1 MKSLLTTLAL
11 TTAIILPG
19 SVIAKTITL
28 TTEMANYRGPEAF
41 MVIYVTDAKGVYQD
55 TIWMS
60 GRKSKYYGHLT
71 TWYRAT
77 RGDAAEI
84 NGITGASVGSG
95 RTLKINFDLSD
106 ALFDAGYQLRID
118 TAVENGR
125 DVAHDVVVPL
135 ISDKLGKD
143 ISGRRYIKRFTFR

>member
-11 TTAIILPG
+11 TSAIVMPG
-19 SVIAKTITL
+19 SVMAKTITL
-28 TTEMANYRGPEAF
+28 TTEMAHYRGPEAYL
-41 MVIYVTDAKGVYQD
+41 VIYITDAKGVYQD
-55 TIWMS
+55 TIWVS
-60 GRKSKYYGHLT
+60 GRKSKYYGHLVS
-71 TWYRAT
+71 WYRAT
-77 RGDAAEI
+77 GASAAEI

-95 RTLKINFDLSD
+95 RTMTVSFDLSD

-118 TAVENGR
+118 TSVEDGR